1 MSITAEDTR
10 ELVGAAVRR
19 IVPDADIDSLA
30 PDDDLRQT
38 FELDS
43 LDFLSFVELLTQR
56 SGVRID
62 EEDYPELRTLRTVT
76 AFLAGRAP

>member
-1 MSITAEDTR
+1 MGEVSSS
-10 ELVGAAVRR
+10 GFSAADAQGDFSRARR
-19 IVPDADIDSLA
+19 SRL
-30 PDDDLRQT
+30 LG
-38 FELDS
+38 
-43 LDFLSFVELLTQR
+43 FVEQLSQR